1 LTIEILSYTTSMLNP
16 VLKFIIFTGFVLSA
30 VVFYQCW
37 KKDGGVLHDIST
49 LLLFGSIAGVLA
61 SAFRLQG
68 DFLVQFK
75 WGESI
80 FDLILATLLLV
91 ISLVIRS
98 KILQLNH
105 QSGPGA
111 GMP

>member
-1 LTIEILSYTTSMLNP
+1 MTIEILSYPTSMLNP
-16 VLKFIIFTGFVLSA
+16 VLKFIIFAGFVLSTGF
-30 VVFYQCW
+30 FYQCW
-37 KKDGGVLHDIST
+37 KKYGGILHDIST
-49 LLLFGSIAGVLA
+49 LLLFGSVAGILA

-80 FDLILATLLLV
+80 FDLILAILMLV
-91 ISLVIRS
+91 IALVIRS
-98 KILQLNH
+98 KIIRLNH
-105 QSGPGA
+105 QSGSGE